1 MNIISHHNSNSRLKL
16 SIFDLV
22 LNGKA
27 NSRKDIIS
35 ALAIRPNTVSEMVAE
50 LVDMELI
57 WEQKAKASGRGRP
70 TVSLVAN
77 SSRFVCILFQVVGQ
91 SIVASLRNLNN
102 QELWSETHKLCES
115 ADNHQVLKIFTDLYE
130 GARSA
135 VPKASDCASVIFS
148 MPGILDPEKC
158 IWKFVSRWPNMRDLD
173 LKRVINCGHER
184 LYLFRNL
191 DLELSALTVKEDGG
205 HEAALIVH
213 WGQGIGCSFSLPSN
227 NGLSRPGQFGE
238 IGHWVMARAGG
249 DLCRCGGKGCLET
262 VASLWALKPLLKTH
276 WPEVEGDE
284 QEIANQ
290 LHLLDLLSVPEF
302 RDAVTAISNTL
313 TNLSRTF
320 FPSKILM
327 TGPFV
332 NNPYVWA
339 ELNKQYSAAG
349 ALSSLEVPPLIN
361 VSRSLDLERQGAL
374 NAVLP
379 KYLLTYIEKNS
390 QDGSKHVD

>member
-27 NSRKDIIS
+27 SSRKDIINT
-35 ALAIRPNTVSEMVAE
+35 LAVRPNTVSEMVAK

-57 WEQKAKASGRGRP
+57 WEHKARASGRGRP

-77 SSRFVCILFQVVGQ
+77 ASRFVCILFQVVGQ
-91 SIVASLRNLNN
+91 SIVASLLNLNG
-102 QELWSETHKLCES
+102 QELWSDTHKLCER
-115 ADNHQVLKIFTDLYE
+115 ADNEQALKVFSSLYE
-130 GARSA
+130 QARGA
-135 VPKASDCASVIFS
+135 VPKTSHCASVIFS
-148 MPGILDPEKC
+148 MPGILDQESC
-158 IWKFVSRWPNMRDLD
+158 VWKFVSRWPNMRDLD
-173 LKRVINCGHER
+173 LERVIDCNHTR
-184 LYLFRNL
+184 VHLFRNL

-213 WGQGIGCSFSLPSN
+213 WGQGIGCSFNLPASKEM
-227 NGLSRPGQFGE
+227 LRPGQFGE
-238 IGHWVMARAGG
+238 IGHWVMARAGEG
-249 DLCRCGGKGCLET
+249 RCRCGGQGCLET
-262 VASLWALKPLLKTH
+262 VASLWALKPLLKAR
-276 WPEVEGDE
+276 WPDLEGDE

-290 LHLLDLLSVPEF
+290 LHLLDLLSIPAF
-302 RDAVTAISNTL
+302 NDALTAICNTL
-313 TNLSRTF
+313 TNLSRMF
-320 FPSKILM
+320 FPSKILI

-349 ALSSLEVPPLIN
+349 ALSSLEVPPLVN

-379 KYLLTYIEKNS
+379 KYLLEYIESSSHDSDK
-390 QDGSKHVD
+390 DVD